1 MQNVEQNIGTNA
13 VMNERHHADCFA
25 SLYYKHKRHTQG
37 SCTATQRLYGRQN
50 LAQAAPLFL
59 SFSPGGFSL
68 DLFTLIK
75 LNFKAGVPL
84 IIIKLTAKDRKPSI
98 QEPGSY
104 LIL

>member
-1 MQNVEQNIGTNA
+1 VSPYSDYTPDMMQL
-13 VMNERHHADCFA
+13 
-25 SLYYKHKRHTQG
+25 S
-37 SCTATQRLYGRQN
+37 
-50 LAQAAPLFL
+50 PL

-98 QEPGSY
+98 QQPGSY